1 MDQLK
6 EIIDCVNINQA
17 GFKRKLNN
25 FRIVKIKI
33 LLIEQFPEQRLKLKG
48 FLTRI
53 NLRYSIKE
61 LSYLP

>member
-17 GFKRKLNN
+17 GLKRKLNN

-33 LLIEQFPEQRLKLKG
+33 LLIEQFPEERLKLKG
-48 FLTRI
+48 FLTQI
-53 NLRYSIKE
+53 NLKYSITE